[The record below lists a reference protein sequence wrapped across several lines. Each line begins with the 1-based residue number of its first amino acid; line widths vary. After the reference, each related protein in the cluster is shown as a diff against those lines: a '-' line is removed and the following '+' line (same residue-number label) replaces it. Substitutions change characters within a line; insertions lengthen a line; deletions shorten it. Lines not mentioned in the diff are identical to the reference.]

1 MEPVYFLLA
10 YLLLPQRCYNAV
22 DWLHKYRSSTTRNR
36 QSSGLDAN
44 PSDRRDAAPTNV
56 LLMSRVEYTSW
67 MFCSLTLT
75 MLEFI
80 SFSLTLTLRNAS
92 VNIIRSLNTYTFD
105 EIIIYSSIWS
115 KREA

>member
-44 PSDRRDAAPTNV
+44 PSDRRDAARYQRAFNV
-56 LLMSRVEYTSW
+56 KGGIHLVDVLALLH
-67 MFCSLTLT
+67 SLC
-75 MLEFI
+75 
-80 SFSLTLTLRNAS
+80 
-92 VNIIRSLNTYTFD
+92 
-105 EIIIYSSIWS
+105 
-115 KREA
+115 